1 MAQVDI
7 VYYHSG
13 EPVPPAGTE
22 IRRKSIKEMEEYM
35 EHLVMEMKF
44 AGVSTKFE
52 SVQRDGK
59 NDVVVNGRTAAQILD
74 GLESRK
80 PELQGDAEAGRYL
93 RMAAEQGEW
102 RGLELLSARV

>member
-52 SVQRDGK
+52 SVQSPAS
-59 NDVVVNGRTAAQILD
+59 AAYSVRVAHIR
-74 GLESRK
+74 SRRPACPAVPANCDQK
-80 PELQGDAEAGRYL
+80 YDFRWIP
-93 RMAAEQGEW
+93 
-102 RGLELLSARV
+102 